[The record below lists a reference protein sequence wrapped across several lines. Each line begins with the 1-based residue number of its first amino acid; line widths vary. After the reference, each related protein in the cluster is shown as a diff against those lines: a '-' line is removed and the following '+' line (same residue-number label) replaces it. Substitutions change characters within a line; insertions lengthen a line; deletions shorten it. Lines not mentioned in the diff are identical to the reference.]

1 MRKRCTTHRLPDLY
15 STTIPLHKY
24 FSSKN
29 LTAATALLVKT
40 YKSAENSLNRTVDP
54 KVEGSSPFGTY
65 VNNNRIDPNDDGVAL
80 SHGDTISLGPSLI
93 STYLFYAV
101 SD

>member
-1 MRKRCTTHRLPDLY
+1 MIIDYAVADTTYFFPKEVSRNHAKIVRTISDSEIEFKLIDIG
-15 STTIPLHKY
+15 STC
-24 FSSKN
+24 
-29 LTAATALLVKT
+29 
-40 YKSAENSLNRTVDP
+40 
-54 KVEGSSPFGTY
+54 GTY